1 MYAVIFTADLKL
13 TDDDYEETAATL
25 RQLAFDKYGCRDFNA
40 VTEGNREIAV
50 SLWDSEEQIKQ
61 WKADPIHRRAQEKG
75 RQRWYKS
82 YKVQV
87 VEIQREYGHS
97 FS

>member
-1 MYAVIFTADLKL
+1 MYAVIFTAELKL
-13 TDDDYEETAATL
+13 TDDDYEETAAAL
-25 RQLAFDKYGCRDFNA
+25 RQLAFDKYGCRDFNT

-50 SLWDSEEQIKQ
+50 SLWDSEEQIRQ

-75 RQRWYKS
+75 RQRWYKN

-87 VEIQREYGHS
+87 VEIQREYGHG